1 MASIFDD
8 PTPTPSSGGSIF
20 DAPTGSSAT
29 PTNPEDI
36 YLQHAASWLPGAS
49 WLHNITKLGEYG
61 ATGGLSNR
69 LDQAFSGSS
78 IDEQNQRMQQA
89 REAVGPI
96 PAALAEGVGSLGGV
110 GSLTSGAPLR
120 MAAAAPEGF
129 GSGAASL
136 ASKIWGGPAAI
147 VPEVAAKAA
156 PSLTSALGQGAA
168 LGALQGVSTSNNPI
182 VWGTDV
188 AAGAGG
194 GALLHGALTGA
205 GAIGQGIANQIG
217 RGTGALATPEAITD
231 TALANRTAAYDA
243 MKAVDVPQAQSAVA
257 NAKAAYDAAD
267 PSGTL
272 APRTGAELKRLQQ
285 RIDMSGQTISGQQAA
300 NWLIGQKGTMSPADY
315 TNAWTQL
322 QQTGQINFPGTQ
334 SAHDL
339 VMSLQKLDKIQGP
352 NAGPENELA
361 PMVQGHLQTALDNA
375 GAAPL
380 QDAANQA
387 HKVYKNAEF
396 LQNAGQN
403 LQLLKQSP
411 SNAAADIAQTYY
423 KQGAADLMANRPT
436 PEAAAFKSLA
446 DISNAGGGYQ
456 TAYGLAHAVHP
467 VVEDAVIGMAG
478 AHLGPALGAAA
489 MYGGI
494 KPALGAALN
503 KAQTMAT
510 QGAIN
515 RAYPTLT
522 GSSVS
527 ANLTDYRRALQ
538 TLIMG
543 SPYGAGALP

>member
-1 MASIFDD
+1 MGWQDA
-8 PTPTPSSGGSIF
+8 TPLNTEPQAGGWR
-20 DAPTGSSAT
+20 SAT
-29 PTNPEDI
+29 PLDQDQSSSAAPINPEDI
-36 YLQHAASWLPGAS
+36 MLQHMASWLPGAS
-49 WLHNITKLGEYG
+49 YLHNLTKLGEYG

-69 LDQAFSGSS
+69 LDQAAQNIGAYFGAPYQGST
-78 IDEQNQRMQQA
+78 IDEQNQRLQQA
-89 REAVGPI
+89 RNAVGPI
-96 PAALAEGVGSLGGV
+96 PAALAETAGSLAGLGGA
-110 GSLTSGAPLR
+110 TSGVPVRAFAEAAPL
-120 MAAAAPEGF
+120 AAGATGGGF
-129 GSGAASL
+129 GR
-136 ASKIWGGPAAI
+136 
-147 VPEVAAKAA
+147 
-156 PSLTSALGQGAA
+156 ALGQGAA
-168 LGALQGVSTSNNPI
+168 LGALQGVSTSNNPV
-182 VWGTDV
+182 VWGTD
-188 AAGAGG
+188 AAVGGAGG
-194 GALLHGALTGA
+194 AALHGALTGA

-217 RGTGALATPEAITD
+217 KGVGALATPEAITD

-243 MKAVDVPQAQSAVA
+243 LRAHDVPDAQSAVA

-315 TNAWTQL
+315 ANAWTQL
-322 QQTGQINFPGTQ
+322 QQTGQMSFPGMQ

-339 VMSLQKLDKIQGP
+339 VMSLQKLDNIQGP

-361 PMVQGHLQTALDNA
+361 PIVQGHLQTALDNA
-375 GAAPL
+375 GAGPL
-380 QDAANQA
+380 QDAANAA
-387 HKVYKNAEF
+387 HKVYKNAQF
-396 LQNAGQN
+396 LQDAGQN

-411 SNAAADIAQTYY
+411 SSDAANIAQTYY
-423 KQGAADLMANRPT
+423 RQGAADLMANRPT

-456 TAYGLAHAVHP
+456 TAYGLAHAIHP

-494 KPALGAALN
+494 KPALGAALS
-503 KAQTMAT
+503 KLQTKAT

-515 RAYPTLT
+515 RAYPALT
-522 GSSVS
+522 GTGVTP
-527 ANLTDYRRALQ
+527 NLPDYRRALQ

-543 SPYGAGALP
+543 GPYGAGALP